1 MWFRTDYVWG
11 LAFLHPVYGLMVG
24 FGVIGMSRVQNTED
38 FTTARAGYVPVFLGL
53 ALTATAASGAAYLG
67 LHALVYSAGI
77 FSLWQLL
84 YPLESI

>member
-11 LAFLHPVYGLMVG
+11 LAFLHSVYGLMAG

-67 LHALVYSAGI
+67 LPALVYSAGI
-77 FSLWQLL
+77 FALWQLL
-84 YPLESI
+84 YPLEPI

>member
-11 LAFLHPVYGLMVG
+11 LAFLHSVYGLMAG

-53 ALTATAASGAAYLG
+53 ALTATAASGAA
-67 LHALVYSAGI
+67 
-77 FSLWQLL
+77 
-84 YPLESI
+84 

>member
-11 LAFLHPVYGLMVG
+11 LAFLHSVYGLMVG
-24 FGVIGMSRVQNTED
+24 FGVIGMSRVQITDD
-38 FTTARAGYVPVFLGL
+38 FTVFLGL

-67 LHALVYSAGI
+67 LPALVYSAGI

>member
-1 MWFRTDYVWG
+1 
-11 LAFLHPVYGLMVG
+11 MVG

-67 LHALVYSAGI
+67 LPALVYSAGI

>member
-11 LAFLHPVYGLMVG
+11 LAFLHSVYGLMVG
-24 FGVIGMSRVQNTED
+24 FGIIGMSRVQNSED
-38 FTTARAGYVPVFLGL
+38 FATVRAGYGPVFLGL

-67 LHALVYSAGI
+67 LPALVYSAGI